1 MNNEKIKRYKI
12 SNPSSNRFLK
22 ITEDLYWARIPL
34 PFRLDHVNVFAIKS
48 IDGLVLI
55 DTGINNEE
63 TKRSWDSILKNLPP
77 KHEISKIVISH
88 HHPDHIGLSKYL
100 SEKLKVD
107 VYAPKKELSRAK
119 KIINLSD
126 DEYGYL
132 LSKSYKEF
140 GFSENI
146 IIKSKNR
153 GNFYKG
159 MIKELPK
166 INDLQE
172 NFTIVTKE
180 GSWCARFDTGH
191 SPSQLSLFDK
201 ERKLYLC
208 FDFLLPRISPN
219 ISVGIEDNE
228 FNILEEYYKYL
239 NSISNDYSSDWIVIP
254 GHEFPYYDPVK
265 RANNLIIH
273 HNSRLDLILSEI
285 KNTELTILD
294 AMEILFDK
302 VNNSHDIFFASC
314 ETKAHIN
321 YLLSTNKIILDK
333 SKNVFK
339 YLNNYRN

>member
-1 MNNEKIKRYKI
+1 MNNEKIKEYKI
-12 SNPSSNRFLK
+12 SSPSSNRFLK

-48 IDGLVLI
+48 LDGLVLI

-63 TKRSWDSILKNLPP
+63 TKRRWDSILKNLPT
-77 KHEISKIVISH
+77 KHEISKIIISH

-107 VYAPKKELSRAK
+107 VYAPKKEVSRAK

-126 DEYGYL
+126 NEYGYL

-166 INDLQE
+166 INELQE
-172 NFTIVTKE
+172 NFSIVTKE
-180 GSWCARFDTGH
+180 GSWRARFDTGH

-219 ISVGIEDNE
+219 ISVGIEDNN

-265 RANNLIIH
+265 RANNLITH

-285 KNTELTILD
+285 KNTELTIFD

-302 VNNSHDIFFASC
+302 VHNSHDIFFASC

-321 YLLSTNKIILDK
+321 YLLSANKIILDK

-339 YLNNYRN
+339 YLDNYRN

>member
-1 MNNEKIKRYKI
+1 MTNEKVKKYKI

-63 TKRSWDSILKNLPP
+63 TKRSWDSILENLPTN
-77 KHEISKIVISH
+77 HEISKIIISH
-88 HHPDHIGLSKYL
+88 HHPDHIGMSKYL
-100 SEKLKVD
+100 SEKLKVN

-321 YLLSTNKIILDK
+321 YLLSANKIILDK

>member
-132 LSKSYKEF
+132 LSKSYEEF

-159 MIKELPK
+159 MIKELTK

-228 FNILEEYYKYL
+228 FNVLEEYYKYL

-294 AMEILFDK
+294 VMEILFDK

-321 YLLSTNKIILDK
+321 YLLSANKIILDK

-339 YLNNYRN
+339 YINNYRN

>member
-1 MNNEKIKRYKI
+1 MNNEKIKKYKI

-63 TKRSWDSILKNLPP
+63 TKRSWDSILKNLPA
-77 KHEISKIVISH
+77 KHEISKIIISH

-107 VYAPKKELSRAK
+107 VYAPKKEVSRAK

-265 RANNLIIH
+265 RADNLIIH

-285 KNTELTILD
+285 KKTDLTILD

-321 YLLSTNKIILDK
+321 YLLSANKIILDK

>member
-1 MNNEKIKRYKI
+1 M
-12 SNPSSNRFLK
+12 
-22 ITEDLYWARIPL
+22 
-34 PFRLDHVNVFAIKS
+34 
-48 IDGLVLI
+48 
-55 DTGINNEE
+55 
-63 TKRSWDSILKNLPP
+63 
-77 KHEISKIVISH
+77 
-88 HHPDHIGLSKYL
+88 
-100 SEKLKVD
+100 D
-107 VYAPKKELSRAK
+107 VYAPKKEVSRAK

-126 DEYGYL
+126 EEYVGL

-140 GFSENI
+140 GLSENI

-166 INDLQE
+166 INELQE
-172 NFTIVTKE
+172 NFSIITKE

-228 FNILEEYYKYL
+228 LNILGEYYKYL
-239 NSISNDYSSDWIVIP
+239 NSISNEYSSDWIVIP

-273 HNSRLDLILSEI
+273 HNSRLDLILSKI

-294 AMEILFDK
+294 TMELLFDK

-321 YLLSTNKIILDK
+321 YLLSANKIILDK

-339 YLNNYRN
+339 YLDNYHN

>member
-1 MNNEKIKRYKI
+1 MTNEKVKKYKI

-34 PFRLDHVNVFAIKS
+34 PFRLNHVNVFAIKS

-63 TKRSWDSILKNLPP
+63 TKRSWDSILENLPT
-77 KHEISKIVISH
+77 KHEISKIIISH

-321 YLLSTNKIILDK
+321 YLLSANKIILDK

>member
-1 MNNEKIKRYKI
+1 MNNEKIKKYKI

-63 TKRSWDSILKNLPP
+63 TKRNWDSILKNLPT
-77 KHEISKIVISH
+77 KYEISKIVISH

-100 SEKLKVD
+100 SEKLKVE
-107 VYAPKKELSRAK
+107 VYAPKKEVSRAK

-140 GFSENI
+140 GFSENV

-166 INDLQE
+166 INELKE
-172 NFTIVTKE
+172 NFCIITKE
-180 GSWCARFDTGH
+180 GSWSARYDTGH

-228 FNILEEYYKYL
+228 FNILEDYYKYL
-239 NSISNDYSSDWIVIP
+239 NSISSDFSSDWIVIP
-254 GHEFPYYDPVK
+254 GHEFPYYDPAK
-265 RANNLIIH
+265 RANNLIKH

-321 YLLSTNKIILDK
+321 YLLSVNKIILDK
-333 SKNVFK
+333 SKSVYK

>member
-172 NFTIVTKE
+172 NFSIITKE
-180 GSWCARFDTGH
+180 GSWCSRFDTGH

-321 YLLSTNKIILDK
+321 YLLSANKIILDK

>member
-63 TKRSWDSILKNLPP
+63 TKRSWDSILKNLPT

-100 SEKLKVD
+100 SEKLKVN

-321 YLLSTNKIILDK
+321 YLLSANKIILDK

>member
-1 MNNEKIKRYKI
+1 MTNEKVKKYKI

-34 PFRLDHVNVFAIKS
+34 PFRLNHVNVFAIKS

-63 TKRSWDSILKNLPP
+63 TKRSWDSILENLPT
-77 KHEISKIVISH
+77 KHEISKIIISH

-321 YLLSTNKIILDK
+321 YLLSANEIILDK

>member
-339 YLNNYRN
+339 YINNYRN